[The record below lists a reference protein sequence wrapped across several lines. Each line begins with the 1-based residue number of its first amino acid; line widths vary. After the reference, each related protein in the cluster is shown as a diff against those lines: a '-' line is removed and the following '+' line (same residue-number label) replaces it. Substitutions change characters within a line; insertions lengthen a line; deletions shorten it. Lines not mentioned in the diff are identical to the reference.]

1 MVELR
6 SFGSHM
12 AQLHAETYE
21 KHEISAETLQYF
33 EQLAVQSLQQQE
45 QLEQDSQISFDQ
57 YLEQYR

>member
-1 MVELR
+1 
-6 SFGSHM
+6 M